1 MQKTEEQLIAHNQTQ
16 FSAEEPFYEEPVA
29 LPQTAQ
35 VIKPVV
41 PFFKRRKTII
51 ALIAGATALLLLA
64 LFIINMIIEQNRRLG
79 DPADVSIAPPTPVTA
94 NVLVQEVEQLRT
106 EWKAAD
112 PSKIELQLPAVDLSI
127 RLDDSE
133 R

>member
-1 MQKTEEQLIAHNQTQ
+1 M
-16 FSAEEPFYEEPVA
+16 
-29 LPQTAQ
+29 PQTER

-51 ALIAGATALLLLA
+51 VLIVGATAVLLVA
-64 LFIINMIIEQNRRLG
+64 LFVINMIIEQNRRLG
-79 DPADVSIAPPTPVTA
+79 DPADVTVAPPAPMTTNA
-94 NVLVQEVEQLRT
+94 LVQEVEQLRT

-127 RLDDSE
+127 RLDDRE

>member
-1 MQKTEEQLIAHNQTQ
+1 MTSNPEPLESHNQTQ

-29 LPQTAQ
+29 LPQTER

-51 ALIAGATALLLLA
+51 VLIVGATAVLLVA
-64 LFIINMIIEQNRRLG
+64 LFVINMIIEQNRRLG
-79 DPADVSIAPPTPVTA
+79 DPADVTVAPPAPMTTNA
-94 NVLVQEVEQLRT
+94 LVQEVEQLRT

-127 RLDDSE
+127 RLDDRE